1 MGEQFFFFSFKKIEN
16 YFHEL
21 IFFKFKRLFLKEIIY
36 GKREK
41 REMRS
46 KEHLD

>member
-1 MGEQFFFFSFKKIEN
+1 MGEQFFVFPFKKID

-21 IFFKFKRLFLKEIIY
+21 IFFKFKKLFLKEIIY